1 MRHQCLTEM
10 AEPGVAPDV
19 MRSIAGHVSEQMRQ
33 YLVGARGF
41 EPPTPCAQGRCATR
55 LRYAPT
61 ILIIAIAL
69 RTTFAPLVRLFPNGV
84 ADPRTAAGACGT
96 AQSHSPPYN
105 WSFMNPLV
113 YAVVAYVRSPV
124 GIFVEELRRE
134 LHPAHT
140 HADAHLTILPPRPLA
155 GSEEEV
161 LKVLTEICR
170 AAVPFEVGL
179 GDVETF
185 IPVTPTVF
193 LRVARG
199 AYRMRELHDKL
210 NIGGLKFQEPW
221 PYMPHMTIAKMDT
234 LEEVR
239 KVVDIARQRW
249 RDYKGG
255 RSVRITSLTLV
266 KGTGERWVDL
276 APVSFGGETSK

>member
-1 MRHQCLTEM
+1 
-10 AEPGVAPDV
+10 
-19 MRSIAGHVSEQMRQ
+19 
-33 YLVGARGF
+33 
-41 EPPTPCAQGRCATR
+41 
-55 LRYAPT
+55 
-61 ILIIAIAL
+61 
-69 RTTFAPLVRLFPNGV
+69 
-84 ADPRTAAGACGT
+84 
-96 AQSHSPPYN
+96 
-105 WSFMNPLV
+105 MNPLV

-140 HADAHLTILPPRPLA
+140 HADAHLTILPPRPLI
-155 GSEEEV
+155 GTDEEA
-161 LKVLTEICR
+161 LKVLTEACR
-170 AAVPFEVGL
+170 TAVPFDVAL

-210 NIGGLKFQEPW
+210 NIGCLEFKEPW

-234 LEEVR
+234 LEEARTVD
-239 KVVDIARQRW
+239 DIARQRW
-249 RDYKGG
+249 HDYKDA
-255 RSVRITSLTLV
+255 RSVRVSSLTLV

-276 APVSFGGETSK
+276 APVPFGGESSK